1 VTGPRTLVLD
11 RFRRALESERER
23 LRHAV
28 GAVHHDGSLLEE
40 TGDLAIGSGD
50 HLADSAT
57 ETYLRELDG
66 GLEENAEH
74 LLVEIE
80 AALQRI
86 EDGSYGLCS
95 ECGRPIGEER
105 LEAVPYATLC
115 IDDKRALERS

>member
-1 VTGPRTLVLD
+1 VTSGPDID
-11 RFRRALESERER
+11 RYRRVLESERDR
-23 LRHAV
+23 LLHAV
-28 GAVHHDGSLLEE
+28 HAVHHEGSLLEE

-74 LLVEIE
+74 LLVEIG
-80 AALQRI
+80 AALERI
-86 EDGSYGLCS
+86 DDGTYGLCS
-95 ECGRPIGEER
+95 SCGRPIDDAR

-115 IDDKRALERS
+115 IADKRALEHT

>member
-1 VTGPRTLVLD
+1 VTVGPDVD
-11 RFRRALESERER
+11 RFRETLESERAR

-28 GAVHHDGSLLEE
+28 QAVHHDGSLLEE

-50 HLADSAT
+50 HLADSAS
-57 ETYLRELDG
+57 ETYMRELDE

-80 AALQRI
+80 AALERI
-86 EDGSYGLCS
+86 EAGTYGLCS
-95 ECGRPIGEER
+95 VCGRPIGEER

-115 IDDKRALERS
+115 IDDKRAEERR